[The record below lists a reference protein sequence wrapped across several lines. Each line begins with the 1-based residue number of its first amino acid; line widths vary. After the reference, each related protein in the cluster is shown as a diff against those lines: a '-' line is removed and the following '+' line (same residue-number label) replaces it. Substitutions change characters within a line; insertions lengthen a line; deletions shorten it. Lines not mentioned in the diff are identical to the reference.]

1 MSASSWYRRYVWNYK
16 GNREYTKSGYDYAK
30 TRFVEEDL
38 DVDCGDRHYVITGCN
53 SGIGFE
59 IGREVARRGGVL
71 HMVCRN
77 FEAAKKARSDII
89 TTTGNDKI
97 HLHTVDL
104 SRPRE
109 VLAWAKEFAAT
120 HDRLNVLINNA
131 GCMVHERCL
140 DADGIENNFA
150 VNTLAVHILVM
161 TFLPLLQ
168 RSEDARVINVS
179 SAGMLCVKLDPHD
192 LMHESLEPFDG
203 RLVYSQ
209 NKRQQV
215 VMTLWYAQRY
225 DKVHFSSMHPGWADT
240 VAVRTSIPQFYEM
253 MKDSLRSAGEGADTA
268 VWLAI
273 SKAALKHP
281 SGLFFQD
288 REPVSVHLP
297 LAWTKS
303 SIEDENLF
311 MTKVEELFQMISA
324 PRTEEPAE
332 SQAAVA
338 PVQESASPAE
348 AKPEEPKTEA
358 PKVEESVEEP
368 KAAPPKAEEPV
379 EEPKTEA
386 PKPEELKAEAPK
398 AEEPV
403 EEPKSSA
410 SLKTEEPQSAPE
422 PKPVEPVEEPK
433 TEAPKPEEPAVETKA
448 SAALITEEPQSA
460 PEPKPEE
467 PTEEPQKKEKEEPMK
482 SEETV
487 GSDVQEEEERPAVTP
502 PAMVTCEGPVV
513 TTTVTEDTVTCTDE
527 MLSNLT
533 DKCTLEDEPPAA
545 LEETPVAVSEQTP
558 SAAVEET
565 PGAAAEKTPSP
576 EVEETPGAAVEKT
589 PSLEVEETPGAAVEE
604 TPSADME
611 ETSGA
616 LADTKPA
623 AETEKTAETKTDPQP
638 ALE

>member
-30 TRFVEEDL
+30 TRFVADDL
-38 DVDCGDRHYVITGCN
+38 EVDCSDRHYIITGCN

-104 SRPRE
+104 SRPRD
-109 VLAWAKEFAAT
+109 VLAWARDFAAS
-120 HDRLNVLINNA
+120 HDKLNVLINNA
-131 GCMVHERCL
+131 GCMVHERQL

-150 VNTLAVHILVM
+150 VNTLAVHILVV
-161 TFLPLLQ
+161 TLLPLLE

-192 LMHESLEPFDG
+192 LMHENLEPFDG

-215 VMTLWYAQRY
+215 VMALWYAQRY

-253 MKDSLRSAGEGADTA
+253 MKDSLRTAAEGADTA

-311 MTKVEELFQMISA
+311 MAKVQDLFQTIST
-324 PRTEEPAE
+324 PRTEAPAE
-332 SQAAVA
+332 SQATAT
-338 PVQESASPAE
+338 PVHEPPSPTEPKPEE
-348 AKPEEPKTEA
+348 AAAEEPKTAAA
-358 PKVEESVEEP
+358 PKP
-368 KAAPPKAEEPV
+368 EEPV
-379 EEPKTEA
+379 EEPKTAAA
-386 PKPEELKAEAPK
+386 PKP
-398 AEEPV
+398 EEPV
-403 EEPKSSA
+403 EEPKTA
-410 SLKTEEPQSAPE
+410 AA
-422 PKPVEPVEEPK
+422 PKPEEPVEEPK
-433 TEAPKPEEPAVETKA
+433 TAAAPKPEEPVEETKSSPA
-448 SAALITEEPQSA
+448 PKHEEPVEEPKTPAALNTEEPHNA
-460 PEPKPEE
+460 PEPKLDEPVEE
-467 PTEEPQKKEKEEPMK
+467 PHKQEEKDIN
-482 SEETV
+482 SEEAK
-487 GSDVQEEEERPAVTP
+487 SPDVQTEPVRPAVTTL
-502 PAMVTCEGPVV
+502 PAMVACEGPAVS
-513 TTTVTEDTVTCTDE
+513 TTTTNTVESTDE
-527 MLSNLT
+527 ILSNLT
-533 DKCTLEDEPPAA
+533 DKCSLEDEPR
-545 LEETPVAVSEQTP
+545 
-558 SAAVEET
+558 AAVEDIPLVVAEET
-565 PGAAAEKTPSP
+565 SSADEIEEVPAAAAEK
-576 EVEETPGAAVEKT
+576 KT
-589 PSLEVEETPGAAVEE
+589 PS
-604 TPSADME
+604 
-611 ETSGA
+611 
-616 LADTKPA
+616 
-623 AETEKTAETKTDPQP
+623 AETEDVPGVLADKKPVDEAEKIAEVAGGQS

>member
-30 TRFVEEDL
+30 TRFVAEDL
-38 DVDCGDRHYVITGCN
+38 DVDCSDRHYVITGSN

-77 FEAAKKARSDII
+77 FEAAKQARSDII

-109 VLAWAKEFAAT
+109 VLAWAREFAAT
-120 HDRLNVLINNA
+120 HDRLHVLINNA
-131 GCMVHERCL
+131 GCMIHERRL
-140 DADGIENNFA
+140 DADEIENNFA
-150 VNTLAVHILVM
+150 VNTLAVHILV
-161 TFLPLLQ
+161 TTLLPLLQ

-192 LMHESLEPFDG
+192 LTHENLEPFNG
-203 RLVYSQ
+203 TLVYSQ

-225 DKVHFSSMHPGWADT
+225 DNIHFSSMHPGWADT

-253 MKDSLRSAGEGADTA
+253 MKDNLRSAAEGADTA

-273 SKAALKHP
+273 SKAAVKHP

-311 MTKVEELFQMISA
+311 MTKVEELFQKIST
-324 PRTEEPAE
+324 PKTEEPAE
-332 SQAAVA
+332 SQATVA

-348 AKPEEPKTEA
+348 AKPEEPVEA
-358 PKVEESVEEP
+358 PKAEAAKPEESVE
-368 KAAPPKAEEPV
+368 APPKAEEPV
-379 EEPKTEA
+379 KEPKTEA
-386 PKPEELKAEAPK
+386 PKPEEPKTEAPK
-398 AEEPV
+398 VEEPV
-403 EEPKSSA
+403 VEPKSPA
-410 SLKTEEPQSAPE
+410 TLKTEEPLSAPE
-422 PKPVEPVEEPK
+422 PKPEEPPVEPVEEPK
-433 TEAPKPEEPAVETKA
+433 TEAPKPEEPVEKNK
-448 SAALITEEPQSA
+448 SPAALLTEEPPSV

-467 PTEEPQKKEKEEPMK
+467 PQKQKNEELVK

-487 GSDVQEEEERPAVTP
+487 VSDVQKEAERPAVTTL

-513 TTTVTEDTVTCTDE
+513 STTVTEDTVASTDE

-533 DKCTLEDEPPAA
+533 DKCTLEDVPP
-545 LEETPVAVSEQTP
+545 T
-558 SAAVEET
+558 AVEET
-565 PGAAAEKTPSP
+565 LVVVAEQS
-576 EVEETPGAAVEKT
+576 
-589 PSLEVEETPGAAVEE
+589 
-604 TPSADME
+604 PSAEME
-611 ETSGA
+611 ISEASTN
-616 LADTKPA
+616 TKPA
-623 AETEKTAETKTDPQP
+623 AEAEKTAEITDHQP
-638 ALE
+638 SLQ

>member
-1 MSASSWYRRYVWNYK
+1 MSANSWYRRYVWNYK

-30 TRFVEEDL
+30 TRFVAEDL
-38 DVDCGDRHYVITGCN
+38 DVDCSDRHYVITGSN

-59 IGREVARRGGVL
+59 IAQEVARRGGVL

-89 TTTGNDKI
+89 TSTGNDKI

-120 HDRLNVLINNA
+120 HDRLHVLINNA
-131 GCMVHERCL
+131 GCMIHERRL
-140 DADGIENNFA
+140 DEDEIEYNFA
-150 VNTLAVHILVM
+150 VNTLTVHIMVTML
-161 TFLPLLQ
+161 LPLLQ

-192 LMHESLEPFDG
+192 LMHESMEPFNG
-203 RLVYSQ
+203 TLVYSQ

-225 DKVHFSSMHPGWADT
+225 DKIHFSSMHPGWADT

-253 MKDSLRSAGEGADTA
+253 MKDNLRTAAEGADTA

-311 MTKVEELFQMISA
+311 MTKVEELFQKIST
-324 PRTEEPAE
+324 PKTEEPAQ
-332 SQAAVA
+332 SQATVA
-338 PVQESASPAE
+338 PVQESATPPE
-348 AKPEEPKTEA
+348 VKPEEPVEA
-358 PKVEESVEEP
+358 PKAEAPKPEESVEEP
-368 KAAPPKAEEPV
+368 KTAPPEAEEPV

-386 PKPEELKAEAPK
+386 PKPEELKTEAPK
-398 AEEPV
+398 PEEPV
-403 EEPKSSA
+403 EEPA
-410 SLKTEEPQSAPE
+410 ALKTEEPQSAPE

-433 TEAPKPEEPAVETKA
+433 TEAPKPEELVEEPK
-448 SAALITEEPQSA
+448 SPAALINEEPQIA
-460 PEPKPEE
+460 PEP
-467 PTEEPQKKEKEEPMK
+467 QKQEKEELVNF
-482 SEETV
+482 EETV
-487 GSDVQEEEERPAVTP
+487 GSNVQTEAERPAVTTP

-513 TTTVTEDTVTCTDE
+513 STTVTEDTVASTDE
-527 MLSNLT
+527 ILSNLT
-533 DKCTLEDEPPAA
+533 DKCTLEDVPPAA
-545 LEETPVAVSEQTP
+545 VDETPVEQSP
-558 SAAVEET
+558 SA
-565 PGAAAEKTPSP
+565 
-576 EVEETPGAAVEKT
+576 EVEETPGAGVEKT
-589 PSLEVEETPGAAVEE
+589 PSLEVEETPGAAVEK
-604 TPSADME
+604 TPSAEME
-611 ETSGA
+611 EISGA
-616 LADTKPA
+616 SADTKPA
-623 AETEKTAETKTDPQP
+623 AEAEKTAEITDHQQS
-638 ALE
+638 LE